1 MIMNQFWIVTI
12 SCEIVEESSTR
23 HTQDQA
29 LLVFIILGVVVVKV
43 RSRPGRWVLNSPT
56 EQGMSTMR
64 LNFTFNIHFNFL
76 ADVCNYSQLSL
87 PAIYFPFFKPIF
99 LPVCGFCS

>member
-1 MIMNQFWIVTI
+1 MQRI
-12 SCEIVEESSTR
+12 SFS
-23 HTQDQA
+23 
-29 LLVFIILGVVVVKV
+29 
-43 RSRPGRWVLNSPT
+43 

-99 LPVCGFCS
+99 LTVCGFLFMNEIEEVKLSPFLSS